1 MPKKGLSPII
11 AVVLLIAIA
20 VVMGGILASWISDFV
35 SKNFQRDTCS
45 ITTMYSVSDTV
56 YNATSN
62 EVRLKIKNT
71 GDEDLYN
78 FTVEADNGT
87 DIAVLPATYPP
98 ASYVLNPGRTQYVIA
113 SGTYHNITNIRTIKI
128 LVGSCRS
135 YSPTPV
141 NVVNI

>member
-11 AVVLLIAIA
+11 AVVLLIAI
-20 VVMGGILASWISDFV
+20 VVVLGGMLASWISNFV
-35 SKNFQRDTCS
+35 TTNLQRDTCS
-45 ITTMYSVSDTV
+45 ITTMYSVSDIT

-62 EVRLKIKNT
+62 EVMVRVKNM
-71 GDEDLYN
+71 GDDDLYN

-87 DIAVLPATYPP
+87 AIAVLPATYPP

-113 SGTYHNITNIRTIKI
+113 NGTYHNITNIRTIKV
-128 LVGSCRS
+128 LVGSCPS